1 MVGINLKIKKIMLN
15 VNSLPVD
22 TRYRIGMGFDSGLK
36 NLSENDK
43 FSIRQYQKLFQQK
56 LNYLKQ
62 TKMIEKSNEIFNL
75 FKNNRTQ
82 SRENEDLNYLLGQTP
97 SAGFFCNLSLKD
109 LGITKRDIILACV
122 KVEKKSK

>member
-22 TRYRIGMGFDSGLK
+22 TRYRIGMGFDIDLK

-43 FSIRQYQKLFQQK
+43 FSLNQYRKLFQQR
-56 LNYLKQ
+56 LNFLKQ
-62 TKMIEKSNEIFNL
+62 QRMIEMSNKIFNS
-75 FKNNRTQ
+75 FKSKRTQ